1 VKSLKLGESFL
12 IPARVIHEEFAG
24 AHAAKVLAV
33 FTVEKGKPLTS
44 PAK

>member
-1 VKSLKLGESFL
+1 MPGESFL
-12 IPARVIHEEFAG
+12 IPAGVIHEEFAG
-24 AHAAKVLAV
+24 KHSAKAIAV